1 MLGAIW
7 RVIIEKEKSLQNG
20 NWLIAA
26 YLLAASEIK
35 ATIFVKSLES

>member
-1 MLGAIW
+1 V
-7 RVIIEKEKSLQNG
+7 RKKSHCNG